1 MKVGTP
7 LSLPHDPMSHY
18 WGAKAPQ
25 CLLVSLLAT
34 KVPRSWSYRWVLP
47 DSRRDTKGQEKL
59 SGVAVQGTMT
69 MRLQAYVLTLGLVAL
84 LSAIP
89 CLSAFGEGSAVQA
102 VSRVEVVLAYH
113 YRTREA
119 ELKKEFAQAGF
130 TNAHFQYARMGQP
143 PQNIGLGRD
152 VPADKAREAIRLAL
166 KYNLGVTIL
175 LPERLFPPRF
185 ITIASSNYDDTVE
198 YPITQETLL
207 KLQDPALSTEAFHRL
222 YRELTSAVI
231 DPKGRY

>member
-1 MKVGTP
+1 MANLYQGLAFDAWGTSTWVSRSNVNKQ
-7 LSLPHDPMSHY
+7 LGGIYLQGKLAMRLRLNFI
-18 WGAKAPQ
+18 GVMLIA
-25 CLLVSLLAT
+25 LVSETVVTAAVGEVTAT
-34 KVPRSWSYRWVLP
+34 P
-47 DSRRDTKGQEKL
+47 
-59 SGVAVQGTMT
+59 
-69 MRLQAYVLTLGLVAL
+69 
-84 LSAIP
+84 
-89 CLSAFGEGSAVQA
+89 A
-102 VSRVEVVLAYH
+102 VSRVEVVLANQ

-130 TNAHFQYARMGQP
+130 LNVHFQFARMGQP

-166 KYNLGVTIL
+166 KHNLGVGIL

-198 YPITQETLL
+198 YPITRETLS
-207 KLQDPALSTEAFHRL
+207 KLQDPRLSTEAFHRL